1 MWKMRSHMLVPLTK
15 LTSIKNKFKW
25 TNVEQ
30 DDFDEIKQIVA
41 HDTLLTYSDLN
52 KTFKINTDASAFQLG
67 VGIIQKGK
75 HITFYSR
82 ELTDA
87 Q

>member
-30 DDFDEIKQIVA
+30 DDFDEIK
-41 HDTLLTYSDLN
+41 
-52 KTFKINTDASAFQLG
+52 
-67 VGIIQKGK
+67 
-75 HITFYSR
+75 
-82 ELTDA
+82 
-87 Q
+87 